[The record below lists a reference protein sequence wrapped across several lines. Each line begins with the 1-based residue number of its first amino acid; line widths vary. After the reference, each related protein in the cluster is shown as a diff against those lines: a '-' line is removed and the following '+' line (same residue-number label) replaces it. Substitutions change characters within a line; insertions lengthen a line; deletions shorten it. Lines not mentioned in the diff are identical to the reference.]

1 MHSFGGKR
9 LQQASTDCL
18 PTALLATSVLL
29 NFRHC
34 HGQLSSLGPPSLENQ
49 HLVETTTRGVRVF
62 LPRRANQIA
71 RPLSGVW
78 PWTPRCTLPRR
89 LCRVSQQQSY
99 RYGVLA
105 VNFLISAIIFWKN
118 TQLVYQ
124 GKFLP
129 WQAMQCMLA
138 PSTGRNFCLQ
148 ARLAPV
154 IFLHSSMASTF
165 MITLR
170 TNAAFDCG
178 SFLFVLACL
187 SSPLQWC
194 TTTEPCVCSQLYTS
208 K

>member
-78 PWTPRCTLPRR
+78 PWTPRCRLPRR
-89 LCRVSQQQSY
+89 LCRVSQQQQQSY

-118 TQLVYQ
+118 TQCQ
-124 GKFLP
+124 CGHFA
-129 WQAMQCMLA
+129 AMALA
-138 PSTGRNFCLQ
+138 MC
-148 ARLAPV
+148 PV
-154 IFLHSSMASTF
+154 
-165 MITLR
+165 
-170 TNAAFDCG
+170 TNTIVIEGGTCSL
-178 SFLFVLACL
+178 SF
-187 SSPLQWC
+187 
-194 TTTEPCVCSQLYTS
+194 
-208 K
+208 